1 MQVHEKIRLFR
12 KVKGW
17 TQEQM
22 AECLEMSLHGYA
34 NIERGETDVQFS
46 RLEQISQVLGIQ
58 LRDLIEIDEKNVLNN
73 IASPNS
79 HNYINSSA
87 KNLEHELEKASLII
101 AQQNQEIENLK
112 QQISQLQEINML
124 LKANS

>member
-1 MQVHEKIRLFR
+1 MQVHEKISLLR

-22 AECLEMSLHGYA
+22 AERLEMSLHGYA

-46 RLEQISQVLGIQ
+46 RLEQISQILSIE
-58 LRDLIEIDEKNVLNN
+58 LKDLLDFDDKSVFMNN

-101 AQQNQEIENLK
+101 AQQNNEIENLK
-112 QQISQLQEINML
+112 QQISQLQEINAL
-124 LKANS
+124 LKK